1 MDFGFDKRQA
11 WSFLGSVVVERG
23 WSCSD
28 KDGVFLGDT
37 GGFLGGFEEDLEEL
51 QEMVNF
57 LLGFCVFV
65 LVKKTGL
72 FVSD

>member
-1 MDFGFDKRQA
+1 MDLGFEKRRA

-28 KDGVFLGDT
+28 KDGVFLGDS
-37 GGFLGGFEEDLEEL
+37 GGFWVGFEEDLVEL

-57 LLGFCVFV
+57 LLGFCSTV
-65 LVKKTGL
+65 LVKKMDL